1 MAIYRL
7 LNGAEGA
14 AFGPEVVKAMTLAYE
29 NALSA
34 LRLVDREDPVT
45 EIIARRIVACAAAGE
60 TDPKLLCDAV
70 VKGVQR

>member
-7 LNGAEGA
+7 LNAAEGA
-14 AFGPEVVKAMTLAYE
+14 AFGPEAVKAMALAYE

-45 EIIARRIVACAAAGE
+45 EIIARKIIECAAAGE
-60 TDPKLLCDAV
+60 ADPKLMCDAAI
-70 VKGVQR
+70 KAVQR